1 MKGQWLIVQEKCV
14 AIIVGRKNLKNEWWT
29 SEVRAAGVRR
39 INYDVSE
46 KLFF

>member
-1 MKGQWLIVQEKCV
+1 M

-29 SEVRAAGVRR
+29 NEVRAAGVRR

-46 KLFF
+46 KLFWKEVDKVIGGKLQ